1 MKLIRNA
8 ASAALIFSL
17 IATASATDSAALNGL
32 RFGHDSRFLVDV
44 AMDGRTWRLDDG
56 SNPFYPTLTG
66 NFRRGNSFIV
76 SGKIYIA
83 NTLKSGGD
91 FNQPNNPA
99 GPDLP
104 KAIGT
109 WVCRGTFNFDFADIA
124 NGAAP
129 HVTSTQFFYFDDGTV
144 LMSDGAEGGT
154 ATLRVVAG
162 GTGRLRG
169 AAGEVLET
177 PLGVN
182 DTNLFNVRFRFRIN

>member
-1 MKLIRNA
+1 MKRIRTA
-8 ASAALIFSL
+8 AAAALILGFTTSAP
-17 IATASATDSAALNGL
+17 ATEPSLNGL
-32 RFGHDSRFLVDV
+32 RFGPDSRFLVDV

-66 NFRRGNSFIV
+66 NFGRGDSFIV

-83 NTLKSGGD
+83 NTLQSGGD
-91 FNQPNNPA
+91 FNRPNNPA
-99 GPDLP
+99 GPELP

-109 WVCRGTFNFDFADIA
+109 WVCRGAFNFDFADIA

-154 ATLRVVAG
+154 TTLRVVAG

-169 AAGEVLET
+169 AEGEVVET